1 MIERL
6 RASLWKDPRRRR
18 WLWAALIHAVA
29 VAGFAL
35 LASPEL
41 FERHTSYNHFALL
54 AEAWLEGRLDL
65 GRDPPR
71 YAGQNDFALYG
82 DRWFVV
88 FPPFPALVLLPCVW
102 LAGGDATRVADGACF
117 LVLAGLAPALVFLVL
132 EKLARMEYGFGEQR
146 TRVLLSLLFAFG
158 TVYFFCAV
166 QGTVWYAA
174 HVVGTALAAAYV
186 LFALAAERPIAAGVA
201 LGLGLLTRTP
211 LAFAAPLFVLEA
223 WRTCRSD
230 QGALDRRL
238 LTFKLARFAVP
249 VLVAL
254 GVTLALNWARF
265 GDISEFGYRYLTV
278 RWHER
283 IERWGLFDY
292 HYLARNLGVVL
303 TSLPWIAPPGHS
315 PPFQINAHGLA
326 LWVTTPCYLW
336 LLWPRRCPP
345 LFWSLLASALAIAV
359 PTLFY
364 QNTGWVQFG
373 YRFSCDYA
381 VFLFALFAVGG
392 YRLGRSFRVAA
403 VLSVIV
409 NGFGAATFG
418 RRGYESYYVVE
429 PTQRVLYQPD

>member
-6 RASLWKDPRRRR
+6 RASFWENPRRRR
-18 WLWAALIHAVA
+18 WLLAALIHAIA

-35 LASPEL
+35 LAAPEL
-41 FERHTSYNHFALL
+41 FETHTRYNHFALL
-54 AEAWLEGRLDL
+54 AEGWLTGRLDL
-65 GRDPPR
+65 GGDPPAH
-71 YAGQNDFALYG
+71 AGQNDFARYG

-88 FPPFPALVLLPCVW
+88 FPPFPALVLFPGVW
-102 LAGGDATRVADGACF
+102 LAGGEAVRLADGAYF
-117 LVLAGLAPALVFLVL
+117 LGLAGLAPALVFLVL
-132 EKLARMEYGFGEQR
+132 EKLARMGYGVGDQR
-146 TRVLLSLLFAFG
+146 ARVLLSLLFAFG

-186 LFALAAERPIAAGVA
+186 LFALGAERPLAAGVA

-211 LAFAAPLFVLEA
+211 LCFAAPLFVLEA
-223 WRTCRSD
+223 WRTCRCER
-230 QGALDRRL
+230 GAIDRRL
-238 LTFKLARFAVP
+238 LALKLAGFAAP
-249 VLVAL
+249 VLLAL
-254 GVTLALNWARF
+254 AVTLLLNWARF
-265 GDISEFGYRYLTV
+265 GDGFEFGYRYLTV
-278 RWHER
+278 RWHDR

-303 TSLPWIAPPGHS
+303 TSLPWIAPPGQS

-326 LWVTTPCYLW
+326 LWVTTPGYLW
-336 LLWPRRCPP
+336 LLWPRRRPA

-392 YRLGRSFRVAA
+392 YGLGRWFRGAA
-403 VLSVIV
+403 VLSVVV
-409 NGFGAATFG
+409 NAFGAATFG

>member
-1 MIERL
+1 MERL
-6 RASLWKDPRRRR
+6 RAILWDDPRRRR
-18 WLWAALIHAVA
+18 WLLAALIHAIT

-35 LASPEL
+35 LAAPEL
-41 FERHTSYNHFALL
+41 FDSHTRHNHFALL
-54 AEAWLEGRLDL
+54 AEGWLAGRLDL
-65 GRDPPR
+65 GGEPPA
-71 YAGQNDFALYG
+71 YAGRNDFALFG

-88 FPPFPALVLLPCVW
+88 FPPFPALVLLPAVW
-102 LAGGDATRVADGACF
+102 LAGGDASRVADGAWF
-117 LVLAGLAPALVFLVL
+117 LGLAGLAPALVFLVL
-132 EKLARMEYGFGEQR
+132 EKLARMEYALGDQR
-146 TRVLLSLLFAFG
+146 ARVSLSLLFAFG

-174 HVVGTALAAAYV
+174 HVVGTALGAAYV
-186 LFALAAERPIAAGVA
+186 LFALGAERPLAAGVA
-201 LGLGLLTRTP
+201 LGLGFLTRTP
-211 LAFAAPLFVLEA
+211 LGFAAPLFVLEA
-223 WRTCRSD
+223 WRTCRAAR
-230 QGALDRRL
+230 GAIERRQL
-238 LTFKLARFAVP
+238 ALKLATFALP
-249 VLVAL
+249 VLLAFGVAL
-254 GVTLALNWARF
+254 LLNWARF
-265 GDISEFGYRYLTV
+265 GDVSEFGYRYLTI

-283 IERWGLFDY
+283 IARWGLFDY

-303 TSLPWIAPPGHS
+303 TSLPWLAAPGQS

-326 LWVTTPCYLW
+326 LWVTTPGYLW
-336 LLWPRRCPP
+336 LLWPRRRPA
-345 LFWSLLASALAIAV
+345 LFWALLGSALAIAV

-392 YRLGRSFRVAA
+392 YRLGRWFRVLA